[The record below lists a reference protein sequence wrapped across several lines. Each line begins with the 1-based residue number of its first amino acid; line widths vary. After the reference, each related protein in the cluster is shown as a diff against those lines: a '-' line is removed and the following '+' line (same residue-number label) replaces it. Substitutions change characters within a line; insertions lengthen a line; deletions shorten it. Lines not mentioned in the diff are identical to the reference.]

1 MDNGVDAQ
9 VLIVDAGAQYGQV
22 INRRIRELGISTVF
36 LPLNTPFEELQK
48 YRPSLRLLLVL

>member
-22 INRRIRELGISTVF
+22 SATAGGLVVRA
-36 LPLNTPFEELQK
+36 
-48 YRPSLRLLLVL
+48 SLCKGGLVLQGWLSG